1 MLALRYLD
9 VSLVLAAG
17 VFVALAGLP
26 VVGWALVAA
35 TWTLTR
41 LALDGLDAR
50 LERANVTPSTRIGAH
65 FAGMMARVLIVAL
78 AVIAAR
84 FAGDRDD
91 GVMGAALALI
101 AFTVYLGAS
110 NVARASKGNV
120 ARQ

>member
-1 MLALRYLD
+1 MPPQ
-9 VSLVLAAG
+9 
-17 VFVALAGLP
+17 VFDRELIARHLQRRPPDHDDFV
-26 VVGWALVAA
+26 
-35 TWTLTR
+35 TR